1 MYDNLLSIFNIGEE
15 NTITTEEIAGETYY
29 SLRDIGLF
37 LKIGNPSESKR
48 HLDPNEVYKSKDNKN
63 RIFISL
69 KNVFR
74 LIFYS
79 KNSSLNDFVSWLVNV
94 LLPFAFDNGF
104 INIGAISDEQIEK
117 KEPVDS
123 DQQEELDDE
132 DYSVLNKE
140 LMKHTIYF
148 GHEVLRLDTILME
161 VADILSKVNEKVPSS
176 EGGES
181 L

>member
-15 NTITTEEIAGETYY
+15 NSITTEEVAGETYF
-29 SLRDIGLF
+29 SLRDVGLF
-37 LKIGNPSESKR
+37 LKIGNPTESKR
-48 HLDPNEVYKSKDNKN
+48 HLDPSELYKSKDNKN

-79 KNSSLNDFVSWLVNV
+79 KNSSLNDFVSWLINV
-94 LLPFAFDNGF
+94 LLPFAYDNGF
-104 INIGAISDEQIEK
+104 INIGTITDEPEEK
-117 KEPVDS
+117 KEIVDN
-123 DQQEELDDE
+123 DTKEELDDE
-132 DYSVLNKE
+132 DYNLLNKE

-161 VADILSKVNEKVPSS
+161 VADILSKVNEKVPST
-176 EGGES
+176 EGGNN
-181 L
+181 